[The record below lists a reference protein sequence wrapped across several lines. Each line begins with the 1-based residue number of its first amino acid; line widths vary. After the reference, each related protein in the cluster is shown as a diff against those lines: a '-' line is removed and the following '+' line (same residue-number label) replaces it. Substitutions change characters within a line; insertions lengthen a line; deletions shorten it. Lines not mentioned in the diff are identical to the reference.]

1 MHAAVAFTEGRRALG
16 VSGLETWARP
26 EAEPEA
32 EREKESRRWFRGFDQ
47 GRALGRASPGT
58 RVVVVGDRESDI
70 YGLLKW
76 QAAHADEAGLLVR
89 ANASRRRRV
98 QVWDPHLRAT
108 MRRTLESQPDFET
121 PVRTGRVVRVG
132 AQGGKRARRER
143 TAVTELR
150 IGQVALQP
158 PADRPQDGPV
168 TAWVVRVLETEPP
181 AGHEPLEW
189 LLVSSEGGPTAEWAE
204 RIVGWYEARWG
215 IEEYFR
221 VLKSGTR
228 IEDRRR
234 GKPTRWSSAWPST
247 PSRPGGCAAWTATPG
262 TRLTRRPPRC

>member
-1 MHAAVAFTEGRRALG
+1 MRAVAFTEGRRALG

-204 RIVGWYEARWG
+204 RIVGWYEGPLGDRG
-215 IEEYFR
+215 
-221 VLKSGTR
+221 VLPGAQER
-228 IEDRRR
+228 DPDRGPTAAGSRR
-234 GKPTRWSSAWPST
+234 AGQVPGLRRHHGLAGVQPG
-247 PSRPGGCAAWTATPG
+247 PLRPGRA
-262 TRLTRRPPRC
+262 